1 MDGRIALAPGTIL
14 KLNTRTGYTPYT
26 INREIGR
33 GGSCLV
39 YDASYTDNLNN
50 FKLVRIKECYPHALR
65 IIRDADGNLTAE
77 SRDSQAFAAAKERLI
92 KAYQKNYELFTVNG
106 LTNTVTNTSDIH
118 ESNGTIYI
126 VSVYVN
132 GKTLTDFQG
141 DSLHECVS
149 LILSTGKVLQRIHEA
164 GYLYLDL
171 KPDNILTIDGSL
183 DLVQLFDFDSMVSM
197 QELKDAIQANDAS
210 GLRTSYTK
218 GFASLEHQTG
228 KLRQIGKH
236 SDLYSLGAG
245 LFYMLW
251 HKTPSAF
258 YCDISSVYDYENMAY
273 KPDNYQDSLFPA
285 LTVFFH
291 KTLASYHAD
300 RYQDATEAID
310 QLKEILRLSDET
322 KPWLRSTPIQPSPV
336 FYGRD
341 AEMAELS
348 LLIHQNEH
356 QITSLYGMGGIGKSA
371 LVRQYLSYNRS
382 DWDAV
387 LWLYCQGNFAES
399 IADDTLVQINTV
411 TRMKEESIE
420 EYLKRKLKVLSEL
433 SRTQRILMVLDNFS
447 ADHLDQLQHVAQIGM
462 TTLLISR
469 ERMPEGLF
477 PSAAV
482 KEMEYDDLIQLFE
495 HHSKCDMSNEEN
507 LMCFHAIVSAIERH
521 TLLTELIARQIAKSY
536 LDMQEAKA
544 MMVEIG
550 LSDLSK
556 EKIDYVRDQI
566 TYHGTLLKILDRLV
580 EFDQFTEQDR
590 LCMKLLSMFDA
601 PGVEANL
608 FRLLA
613 ELKTLD
619 FVNDLESAGWLKTD
633 GSMLYLHPM
642 MQEYIRTWPW
652 ETQVNQSVDQM
663 MKKLYEMI
671 RPAGTRHDGSK
682 QFPADYSTLYQLLRT
697 AEQLIYHSDRI
708 TEYSQRLHFRLLMDA
723 PVDQDASALFRI
735 VELLN
740 NPKYLDDDSILR
752 LYENAAYL
760 QARLFEPEEAIRIL
774 GEMKRYL
781 LKHPSAYYL
790 SAYHR
795 AAAVILHNADEYR
808 YFKQCLKNQDKAIA
822 AVKLSMHP
830 DAMKQLAACLLDKAT
845 TLLSADIDRKQAR
858 RLVMEATPIV
868 EQYTTVTDYERYQYN
883 CIAAMCYAMD
893 GDPESAESHL
903 KTADAICFGA
913 PDSDLAVAEHLI
925 EQVAPIRI
933 AMEKYDEAADAVLQ
947 AIDLCDHH
955 ETAIRYRETRYDAY
969 LFLGRIYEMNSEF
982 MRGEAAFAEAEKRAA
997 DSPFERKLPHCP
1009 EKIRIQAYEERE
1021 HQK

>member
-1 MDGRIALAPGTIL
+1 MDGRIALDPGTIL
-14 KLNTRTGYTPYT
+14 KLNMKTGYAPYT

-50 FKLVRIKECYPHALR
+50 FKLVRIKECYPNTLR

-77 SRDSQAFAAAKERLI
+77 SRDSKAFITAKESLI
-92 KAYQKNYELFTVNG
+92 KAYQKNNELFTVSD
-106 LTNTVTNTSDIH
+106 LTNTVTNTTDIH

-126 VSVYVN
+126 VSVYMK
-132 GKTLTDFQG
+132 GKTLTDYQG
-141 DSLHECVS
+141 DSLHDCVS

-218 GFASLEHQTG
+218 GFTSLEHQTG

-236 SDLYSLGAG
+236 SDLYSLGAV
-245 LFYMLW
+245 LFYTLW

-258 YCDISSVYDYENMAY
+258 DCDLSSVYDYENMAY

-285 LTVFFH
+285 LNVFFH
-291 KTLASYHAD
+291 KTLASYYAD
-300 RYQDATEAID
+300 RYQDATEAIN
-310 QLKEILRLSDET
+310 QLKEILRFSDET

-341 AEMAELS
+341 AEMGDLG

-356 QITSLYGMGGIGKSA
+356 LITNLYGMGGIGKST
-371 LVRQYLSYNRS
+371 LVRQYLSSNRS

-387 LWLYCQGNFAES
+387 LWLYSQGKLAES

-411 TRMKEESIE
+411 IRMKEENIE

-433 SRTQRILMVLDNFS
+433 ASTQRILLVLDNFS
-447 ADHLDQLQHVAQIGM
+447 SEHLDQLQQVAQTGM

-469 ERMPEGLF
+469 EQMPEGMF
-477 PSAAV
+477 PSISV
-482 KEMEYDDLIQLFE
+482 KEMEYEDLIQLFK
-495 HHSKCDMSNEEN
+495 HYSKCDLSNEEN
-507 LMCFHAIVSAIERH
+507 LSCFYAIVSTIERH
-521 TLLTELIARQIAKSY
+521 TLLTELIAKQIARSY
-536 LDMQEAKA
+536 LDLLKAKT
-544 MMVEIG
+544 MVAEVG
-550 LSDLSK
+550 LSDLPD
-556 EKIDYVRDQI
+556 EKIDYVRDQT
-566 TYHGTLLKILDRLV
+566 TYHGTLLRILDRLV

-619 FVNDLESAGWLKTD
+619 YVNDLESAGWLKKD

-652 ETQVNQSVDQM
+652 ETQMIQSTDQM
-663 MKKLYEMI
+663 MKILYEMI

-682 QFPADYSTLYQLLRT
+682 QFPADYSKLYQLLRT

-752 LYENAAYL
+752 LYEDAAYL
-760 QARLFEPEEAIRIL
+760 QARLFEPEEALKIL

-781 LKHPSAYYL
+781 LRHPSAYYL
-790 SAYHR
+790 STYHR
-795 AAAVILHNADEYR
+795 AAAVILHNADE
-808 YFKQCLKNQDKAIA
+808 FGNLQKCLKHQDKAIA
-822 AVKLSMHP
+822 AAKLSMHP
-830 DAMKQLAACLLDKAT
+830 DAKKQLAACLLDKAT
-845 TLLSADIDRKQAR
+845 TLLSADINRKQAR
-858 RLVMEATPIV
+858 RLIMEATPIV
-868 EQYTTVTDYERYQYN
+868 EQCTIEADYERYQYN

-893 GDPESAESHL
+893 GDPELAESHL
-903 KTADAICFGA
+903 KAADAICFGA

-933 AMEKYDEAADAVLQ
+933 AMDMYDEAANAVLQ

-955 ETAIRYRETRYDAY
+955 ETAIRYRETRFDAY
-969 LFLGRIYEMNSEF
+969 LFLGKIYEMNGEF
-982 MRGEAAFAEAEKRAA
+982 TRSEAAYAEAEKRVA
-997 DSPFERKLPHCP
+997 DSPFERKLPLCP
-1009 EKIRIQAYEERE
+1009 EVILEQADEERK